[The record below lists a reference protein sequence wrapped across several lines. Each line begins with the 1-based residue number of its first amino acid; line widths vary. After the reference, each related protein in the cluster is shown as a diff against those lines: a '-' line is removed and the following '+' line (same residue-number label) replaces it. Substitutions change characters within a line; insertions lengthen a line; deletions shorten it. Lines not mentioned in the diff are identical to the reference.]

1 MLNIHLHNLWRD
13 LKSCHLKSCDQWRL
27 LSLLVP
33 LYFGIITLTY
43 ALPDT
48 IVQDDAR
55 QHVVWLQQF
64 FDPALFPDDAIADYF
79 QSVAPPGYKFLY
91 WSFAKLG
98 VSALVL
104 AKWIPI
110 VLAIITTL
118 YFYQFCLTLVPIPV
132 FAWFSTLI
140 LNEMIWMKDDL
151 CSATPRAFT
160 FPIFAAFLYYL
171 VRARSL
177 MPVLMAIALQGL
189 FFPQLVILQ
198 IATLTL
204 RLLNWQH
211 RKLQWSNRRSF
222 KLWLLG
228 MIVAA
233 VTVIPFVLSLRDVG
247 ATFSAAQMQLMP
259 EFSPQGRMKYY
270 GVPFFSIGVSG
281 LTELKI
287 PWYPVI
293 VLAGLL
299 LPWLR
304 RSPAIRAIQ
313 PEAKVLVQLLVA
325 AVSLYILAAFLY
337 PKLYFPNRYTYYVLR
352 FVLAIAAG
360 LVLYDWLIA
369 LSRQLKQ
376 VRTVLIEDGAAEPRH
391 PQSKISLWKKITIA
405 IATTLLFLSITLPFI
420 PNLFLRFHIWYE
432 AQHPALYQYL
442 NQQPK
447 DIRIASLSLV
457 ANNIPAFSQRSVWV
471 SDEFALPFHQR
482 YYSQLQERAIATL
495 TLQYS
500 ADRAEIKQII
510 QANHITHL
518 LLDND
523 SFTPTYLLNKNWLIH
538 SSFQSAVEVAIA
550 QLQRPEA
557 PAITQYFAT
566 CTVVTEQ
573 NIRLLDTRCV
583 VARE

>member
-1 MLNIHLHNLWRD
+1 MLLSAKCDELDSMLNINSRT
-13 LKSCHLKSCDQWRL
+13 LKFCVIKSCDQWLL

-64 FDPALFPDDAIADYF
+64 FDPALFPDDAIANYF

-91 WSFAKLG
+91 WSFAQLG

-110 VLAIITTL
+110 VLAIITTV
-118 YFYQFCLTLVPIPV
+118 YFYQFCLVLVPIPV
-132 FAWFSTLI
+132 VAWFSALI

-171 VRARSL
+171 LRARSL
-177 MPVLMAIALQGL
+177 PVLMAIALQGL
-189 FFPQLVILQ
+189 FFPQLVMVQ
-198 IATLTL
+198 IATLTI
-204 RLLNWQH
+204 RLVDWQD
-211 RKLQWSNRRSF
+211 RKLRWSHRRSF
-222 KLWLLG
+222 QLWLLG
-228 MIVAA
+228 MLVTA
-233 VTVIPFVLSLRDVG
+233 VTVMPFVLSMRDVG

-304 RSPAIRAIQ
+304 RSHRAIR
-313 PEAKVLVQLLVA
+313 PEAKVLVQLLIA
-325 AVSLYILAAFLY
+325 ALSIYILADVLY
-337 PKLYFPNRYTYYVLR
+337 PKLYFSNRYTYYVLR

-376 VRTVLIEDGAAEPRH
+376 ETTSPG
-391 PQSKISLWKKITIA
+391 KKIAIA

-432 AQHPALYQYL
+432 AQYPALYQYL
-442 NQQPK
+442 KQQPK
-447 DIRIASLSLV
+447 DIRVASLSLA

-482 YYSQLQERAIATL
+482 YYSQLQDRAIATL

-500 ADRAEIKQII
+500 TDLAQVKQII

-538 SSFQSAVEVAIA
+538 SSFQSVVAAAIA
-550 QLQRPEA
+550 QLQRQEA

-573 NIRLLDTRCV
+573 NIRLLDTQCW
-583 VARE
+583 EIQNSKFKIQN